1 MENIKILELEILITI
16 SQNSKIPVNR
26 FHKMFDYKW
35 RIYRQRFYELKN
47 ERVFQIYTL
56 REGLYCYELSPSG
69 KKRIAALLDERE
81 KEIEYRLTQ
90 LDQTK
95 IPAGIPVWEKLIR
108 KLNSLTHN
116 PAESA
121 EKQNTVAESDYARLR
136 RNYLPGLPE

>member
-1 MENIKILELEILITI
+1 
-16 SQNSKIPVNR
+16 
-26 FHKMFDYKW
+26 
-35 RIYRQRFYELKN
+35 
-47 ERVFQIYTL
+47 
-56 REGLYCYELSPSG
+56 LYCYELSPSG

-121 EKQNTVAESDYARLR
+121 EKQNTAAESDYARLR